1 MKYIR
6 ALYSLL
12 LLAAIGLIVVGIW
25 RQQPIRDWLAL
36 RGYTPPTTIAKLA
49 DETTM
54 LPDTRRIFYVNHP
67 QLDEKVTFNGDCRT
81 TEQSIV
87 LGCYVGNKGIFL
99 LNVTDPR
106 LSGVIEVTAA
116 HETLHAEYDRLSS
129 KERARVDAMTAS
141 FFATLTDERIKQTV
155 ESYRSKD
162 PSVVPNELHSILGT
176 EVEDLPP
183 QLETYYAQ
191 YFKDRKAIVRYSQQ
205 YEQAF
210 VDLRSQVDSYDKQL
224 ERLKAAIDA
233 NQAAIDSQSAELEN
247 DRRNLDSLRGSGDT
261 AAYNAAVPG
270 FNQKV
275 NAYNSLI
282 QKTKA
287 QIEQYN
293 ALIEKRNA
301 VAVQEQE
308 LTQALDSNFT
318 TQAQQ

>member
-6 ALYSLL
+6 ALYSLV

-25 RQQPIRDWLAL
+25 KQQAIRDWLAL

-106 LSGVIEVTAA
+106 LSGVIEVTTA

-129 KERARVDAMTAS
+129 KERAQVDAMTAS

-176 EVEDLPP
+176 EVENLPP
-183 QLETYYAQ
+183 ELETYYAQ

-224 ERLKAAIDA
+224 ERLKASIES
-233 NQAAIDSQSAELEN
+233 NQKTIEAQSAQLES
-247 DRRNLDSLRGSGDT
+247 DRRNLDNLHDSGDI

-282 QKTKA
+282 QRTKA
-287 QIEQYN
+287 QIDQYN
-293 ALIEKRNA
+293 ALVETRNA